1 MGFYV
6 YVIQSEKDGSFY
18 RGMTVD
24 IAQRLC
30 AHNEGQSGY
39 TSRKGPWKLV
49 YYEEYFTRGE
59 AVKRERRIKKYSR
72 SQIKDLIESKKEL

>member
-1 MGFYV
+1 MLLLLFMGFYV

-30 AHNEGQSGY
+30 AHNEGRWGN
-39 TSRKGPWKLV
+39 TLGKAFWKFRKKQDG
-49 YYEEYFTRGE
+49 
-59 AVKRERRIKKYSR
+59 KYAP
-72 SQIKDLIESKKEL
+72 